1 MKRKNLLLYLILTF
15 CLCCPGGLLYA
26 MQNSSRFSL
35 ASITIN
41 DGLPY
46 NFVDDIIKSSDG
58 YLWVATY
65 GGGVARYDGNEFVV
79 FSAST
84 SDKKRLLRSNFVEKL
99 AEDAFHRIWMAGEAG
114 IELLSTDNLQLLP
127 VESLQSAEM
136 AKLMK
141 QPVSFL
147 MTAKSGNL
155 WFCSRGQIYKV
166 IFDSTGAVKK
176 VIWISDTPIHERG
189 CVLYEVDGYIW
200 FFHKGKLCRIS
211 ESIESAQEPQPVSV
225 SLDISP
231 YESVFCIYH
240 CQNNV
245 WIGTSNGVYCYDLTT
260 DTSVHY
266 VYDVRNPSS
275 LSQNYVTSITSTRD
289 NQIIVGTLLGLNV
302 FNASTSDFTRIQA
315 SENMEMHGLSCNF
328 INTLYADDENDIV
341 WVGTEIGGIS
351 KMFPSR
357 LSVVNYYY
365 QQNLPGSLSRNLV
378 NAIVEDEYQ
387 TLWVGTVEGGL
398 NCRLKGKE
406 SFIHYTTDAPAFLSH
421 NTVSVLELDDKD
433 RLYIGAWGGGLGWI
447 NRNPSA
453 SKRYTPLPLKDYFVS
468 SMAFDSVSRLLWIG
482 TMGNLYVYNPADES
496 ITEPFRNEAKEIF
509 NQNALGMCI
518 TRERELWVSSPFGL
532 LRINLSAYE
541 KGQLKYQ
548 KYMYQL
554 DDPASGHR
562 ERITSIFQFSR

>member
-1 MKRKNLLLYLILTF
+1 MKRKNLLLYLILAF

-46 NFVDDIIKSSDG
+46 NFVDDIIKSNDG

-99 AEDAFHRIWMAGEAG
+99 AEDTFHRIWMAGEAG

-189 CVLYEVDGYIW
+189 CVLYEVDGYIC

-231 YESVFCIYH
+231 FESVFCIYH

-357 LSVVNYYY
+357 LSVFIIII
-365 QQNLPGSLSRNLV
+365 SR
-378 NAIVEDEYQ
+378 I
-387 TLWVGTVEGGL
+387 
-398 NCRLKGKE
+398 
-406 SFIHYTTDAPAFLSH
+406 
-421 NTVSVLELDDKD
+421 
-433 RLYIGAWGGGLGWI
+433 
-447 NRNPSA
+447 
-453 SKRYTPLPLKDYFVS
+453 
-468 SMAFDSVSRLLWIG
+468 
-482 TMGNLYVYNPADES
+482 
-496 ITEPFRNEAKEIF
+496 FRVVCHI
-509 NQNALGMCI
+509 I
-518 TRERELWVSSPFGL
+518 RSTR
-532 LRINLSAYE
+532 
-541 KGQLKYQ
+541 
-548 KYMYQL
+548 
-554 DDPASGHR
+554 
-562 ERITSIFQFSR
+562 